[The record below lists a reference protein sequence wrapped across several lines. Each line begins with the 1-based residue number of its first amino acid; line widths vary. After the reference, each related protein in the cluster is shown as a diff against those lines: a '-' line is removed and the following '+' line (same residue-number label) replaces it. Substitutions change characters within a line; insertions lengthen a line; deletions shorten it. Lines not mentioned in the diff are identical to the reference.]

1 MSKQV
6 QTEGEARQALH
17 SFLKHGA
24 KNFKKSVE
32 LDDDKITAAMLTDFL
47 AKIKP
52 YYDISLLLAGYEVP
66 NSNDQES
73 EKSNG

>member
-6 QTEGEARQALH
+6 QTEGEARLALH
-17 SFLKHGA
+17 SFLKHAA

-32 LDDDKITAAMLTDFL
+32 LDDDKVIAAMLTDFL

-52 YYDISLLLAGYEVP
+52 YYDVSLLLAGYELP
-66 NSNDQES
+66 KENEENNE
-73 EKSNG
+73 